1 MKQRHTSSLDIDE
14 SSTTNIS
21 LHNVNDVDDTKVDP
35 SPLLSS
41 SSDLTRQ
48 LSIPTSDDCG
58 IDTTNNDV
66 HPPTWRHPIQ
76 STKTYFVELSHYF
89 GWEFLSWLAI
99 NQCFVSG
106 GVFALV
112 SALGLPLFKELGI
125 DAARQQL
132 YMSYV
137 SVGNEALYR
146 GGK

>member
-21 LHNVNDVDDTKVDP
+21 LHCNINDVDGTTIDP

-41 SSDLTRQ
+41 SSDLGRQ
-48 LSIPTSDDCG
+48 LSTGDTCDDGG
-58 IDTTNNDV
+58 IDTT
-66 HPPTWRHPIQ
+66 TWRHPIQ
-76 STKTYFVELSHYF
+76 SSKTYFIELSHYF

-99 NQCFVSG
+99 NQCCVSG

-132 YMSYV
+132 YMSLLV
-137 SVGNEALYR
+137 
-146 GGK
+146 

>member
-14 SSTTNIS
+14 SSATNIS
-21 LHNVNDVDDTKVDP
+21 LHNVNDVDDTNVDP

-41 SSDLTRQ
+41 SSDLGRQ
-48 LSIPTSDDCG
+48 LSIPTSDDGG

-66 HPPTWRHPIQ
+66 HPTWRHPIQ

-99 NQCFVSG
+99 NQCCVSG

-125 DAARQQL
+125 ECL
-132 YMSYV
+132 
-137 SVGNEALYR
+137 R
-146 GGK
+146 GQ